1 MKRFWTTLNVTV
13 AMNLVAFSALA
24 GSARTPPGGDQGSS
38 GSEPA
43 MIALILFSL
52 LPGIWFARRAMQA
65 QAQPQPVR
73 VDER

>member
-1 MKRFWTTLNVTV
+1 MKRLWTTLYVT
-13 AMNLVAFSALA
+13 AATSMVAFSALA

-52 LPGIWFARRAMQA
+52 VPGVWFARRAMRA
-65 QAQPQPVR
+65 QAQPVR
-73 VDER
+73 IDGR